1 MTPKIFAIIVLVTV
15 GLLLIAV
22 ACKTTPG
29 MLL

>member
-1 MTPKIFAIIVLVTV
+1 MTPKLFAICVLVTV

-22 ACKTTPG
+22 ACKTPG

>member
-1 MTPKIFAIIVLVTV
+1 MKPSTFAIIVLVTI

-22 ACKTTPG
+22 ACKTPG